1 MKNNQEYILQEKKH
15 GHLIGYVQGISQE
28 ELEANKAKGYN
39 TSSIIG
45 KSGLEKAYEDTLRG
59 IDGTEIY
66 IVDENEN
73 RVARN
78 CKTR

>member
-1 MKNNQEYILQEKKH
+1 MSKQECIHQERKH
-15 GHLIGYVQGISQE
+15 GHLVGYIQGINQE
-28 ELEANKAKGYN
+28 ELEENKGKGYN

-45 KSGLEKAYEDTLRG
+45 KSGLEKIYEDTLRG

-73 RVARN
+73 RVTRN
-78 CKTR
+78 YKTR